1 MRLIDADY
9 AINAYARY
17 GISHCYDAFDLENIL
32 NDCPTIEG
40 VIVEQIEKK
49 QIEYLKKRKEALIS
63 GFIDA
68 CEEINDQIKDVKSG
82 KWLEEMKENSD
93 A

>member
-1 MRLIDADY
+1 M
-9 AINAYARY
+9 
-17 GISHCYDAFDLENIL
+17 
-32 NDCPTIEG
+32 
-40 VIVEQIEKK
+40 EQIEKK

-82 KWLEEMKENSD
+82 KWLEEMKEDND
-93 A
+93 GI

>member
-1 MRLIDADY
+1 M
-9 AINAYARY
+9 
-17 GISHCYDAFDLENIL
+17 
-32 NDCPTIEG
+32 
-40 VIVEQIEKK
+40 EQIEKK

-82 KWLEEMKENSD
+82 KWLEEMKEASNEVSN
-93 A
+93 

>member
-1 MRLIDADY
+1 MFRLKRSQSK
-9 AINAYARY
+9 NM
-17 GISHCYDAFDLENIL
+17 
-32 NDCPTIEG
+32 
-40 VIVEQIEKK
+40 EQIEKK

-82 KWLEEMKENSD
+82 KWLEEMKEASNEVSD
-93 A
+93 